1 MKTEKKLLNTVL
13 TALFAA
19 LISASCFIQ
28 IPLPGGIPILIQD
41 MLAMLSGLILGP
53 LQGGI
58 SVLIFLV
65 LGSIGLPVF
74 SGKAGIQVIFG
85 GTTGGFLIGYLLGAV
100 AGGLFLKFLLP
111 PESDFKTKKV
121 YTIVMISIS
130 CIIAT
135 VVVFIAG
142 IIGFKIV
149 TSSPMT
155 KTLAAVLIPFIPGNL
170 IKIVVMVPLTYNFRK
185 VISVY
190 RES

>member
-58 SVLIFLV
+58 SVFIFLV

-85 GTTGGFLIGYLLGAV
+85 GPTGGFLIGYLLGAV

-135 VVVFIAG
+135 LVVFIAG

-149 TSSPMT
+149 TSSTMT

>member
-1 MKTEKKLLNTVL
+1 MKTEKPLFTPVL

-19 LISASCFIQ
+19 LISAACFIQ

-41 MLAMLSGLILGP
+41 MLAILSGLILGP
-53 LQGGI
+53 LQGAI

-85 GTTGGFLIGYLLGAV
+85 GPTGGFLIGYLLGAV
-100 AGGLFLKFLLP
+100 LGGLFLKFVLP
-111 PESDFKTKKV
+111 PVKDFKTKRT

-149 TSSPMT
+149 TQSTMT

-185 VISVY
+185 IISVY
-190 RES
+190 RQS

>member
-85 GTTGGFLIGYLLGAV
+85 GPTGGFLIGYLLGAV

>member
-85 GTTGGFLIGYLLGAV
+85 GPTGGFLIGYLLGAV

-135 VVVFIAG
+135 IVVFIAG

>member
-1 MKTEKKLLNTVL
+1 M
-13 TALFAA
+13 FAA

-58 SVLIFLV
+58 SVFIFLV

-85 GTTGGFLIGYLLGAV
+85 GPTGGFLIGYLLGSV

-149 TSSPMT
+149 TSSTMT

>member
-85 GTTGGFLIGYLLGAV
+85 GPTGGFLIGYLLGAV

-149 TSSPMT
+149 TSSTMT
-155 KTLAAVLIPFIPGNL
+155 KTFAAVLIPFIPGNL

>member
-1 MKTEKKLLNTVL
+1 MKTEKPLFTPVL

-19 LISASCFIQ
+19 LISAACFIQ

-41 MLAMLSGLILGP
+41 MLAILSGLILGP
-53 LQGGI
+53 LQGAI

-74 SGKAGIQVIFG
+74 SGKAGIQIIFG
-85 GTTGGFLIGYLLGAV
+85 GPTGGFLIGYLLGAV
-100 AGGLFLKFLLP
+100 LGGLFLKFVLP
-111 PESDFKTKKV
+111 PVKDFKTKRT
-121 YTIVMISIS
+121 YTIVMITIS

-149 TSSPMT
+149 TQSTMT

-185 VISVY
+185 IISVY
-190 RES
+190 RQS

>member
-1 MKTEKKLLNTVL
+1 MKTEKPLFTPVL

-19 LISASCFIQ
+19 LISAACFIQ

-53 LQGGI
+53 LQGAI

-74 SGKAGIQVIFG
+74 SGKAGIQIIFG
-85 GTTGGFLIGYLLGAV
+85 GPTGGFLIGYLLGAV
-100 AGGLFLKFLLP
+100 LGGLFLKFVLP
-111 PESDFKTKKV
+111 PVKDFKTKRT

-130 CIIAT
+130 CILAT

-149 TSSPMT
+149 TQSTMT
-155 KTLAAVLIPFIPGNL
+155 KALAAVLIPFIPGNL

-185 VISVY
+185 IISVY
-190 RES
+190 RQS

>member
-1 MKTEKKLLNTVL
+1 MKTEKKLLNTIL

-19 LISASCFIQ
+19 LISAGCFIQ

-85 GTTGGFLIGYLLGAV
+85 GPTGGFLIGYLLGAV

-111 PESDFKTKKV
+111 PEKDFKTKKV

-149 TSSPMT
+149 TSSTMT

>member
-13 TALFAA
+13 AALFAA

-85 GTTGGFLIGYLLGAV
+85 GPTGGFLIGYLLGAV

-149 TSSPMT
+149 TSSTMT

>member
-1 MKTEKKLLNTVL
+1 MKTEKPLFTPVL

-19 LISASCFIQ
+19 LISAACFIQ

-53 LQGGI
+53 LQGAI

-85 GTTGGFLIGYLLGAV
+85 GPTGGFLIGYLLGAV
-100 AGGLFLKFLLP
+100 LGGLFLKFVLP
-111 PESDFKTKKV
+111 PVKDFKTKRT

-149 TSSPMT
+149 TQSTMT

-185 VISVY
+185 IISVY
-190 RES
+190 RQS

>member
-1 MKTEKKLLNTVL
+1 MKTEKPLFTPVL

-19 LISASCFIQ
+19 LISAACFIQ

-53 LQGGI
+53 LQGAI

-85 GTTGGFLIGYLLGAV
+85 GPTGGFLIGYLLGAV

-149 TSSPMT
+149 TSSTMT

>member
-19 LISASCFIQ
+19 LISAGCFIQ

-85 GTTGGFLIGYLLGAV
+85 GPTGGFLIGYLLGAV

-111 PESDFKTKKV
+111 PEKDFKTKKV

-149 TSSPMT
+149 TSSTMT

>member
-1 MKTEKKLLNTVL
+1 MTKK
-13 TALFAA
+13 
-19 LISASCFIQ
+19 
-28 IPLPGGIPILIQD
+28 ILIISGSPR
-41 MLAMLSGLILGP
+41 AHVCFPLSAQSSFQNLKSAHRLF
-53 LQGGI
+53 
-58 SVLIFLV
+58 SFL
-65 LGSIGLPVF
+65 PF
-74 SGKAGIQVIFG
+74 
-85 GTTGGFLIGYLLGAV
+85 
-100 AGGLFLKFLLP
+100 FLKFLLP

-149 TSSPMT
+149 TSSTMT

>member
-13 TALFAA
+13 TALFAT

-85 GTTGGFLIGYLLGAV
+85 GPTGGFLIGYLLGAV

-149 TSSPMT
+149 TSSTMT

>member
-28 IPLPGGIPILIQD
+28 IPLPGDIPILIQD

-85 GTTGGFLIGYLLGAV
+85 GPTGGFLIGYLLGAV

-149 TSSPMT
+149 TSSTMT

>member
-19 LISASCFIQ
+19 LISAGCFIQ

-85 GTTGGFLIGYLLGAV
+85 GPTGGFLIGYLLGAV

-149 TSSPMT
+149 TSSTMT
-155 KTLAAVLIPFIPGNL
+155 KTFAAVLIPFIPGNL

>member
-85 GTTGGFLIGYLLGAV
+85 GPTGGFLIGYLLGAV

-111 PESDFKTKKV
+111 HEKDFKTKKV

-149 TSSPMT
+149 TSSTMT

>member
-28 IPLPGGIPILIQD
+28 IPLPSGIPILIQD

-85 GTTGGFLIGYLLGAV
+85 GPTGGFLIGYLLGAV

-135 VVVFIAG
+135 IVVFIAG

>member
-85 GTTGGFLIGYLLGAV
+85 GPTGGFLIGYLLGAV

-111 PESDFKTKKV
+111 PEKDFKTKKV

>member
-1 MKTEKKLLNTVL
+1 MKTEKPLFTPVL
-13 TALFAA
+13 TALFAS
-19 LISASCFIQ
+19 LISAACFIQ
-28 IPLPGGIPILIQD
+28 IPLLGGIPILIQD

-53 LQGGI
+53 LQGAI

-85 GTTGGFLIGYLLGAV
+85 GPTGGFLIGYLLGAV
-100 AGGLFLKFLLP
+100 LGGLFLKFVLP
-111 PESDFKTKKV
+111 PVKDFKTKRT

-149 TSSPMT
+149 TQSTMT

-185 VISVY
+185 IISVY
-190 RES
+190 RQS

>member
-85 GTTGGFLIGYLLGAV
+85 GPTGGFLIGYLLGAV

-130 CIIAT
+130 CILAT

>member
-85 GTTGGFLIGYLLGAV
+85 GPTGGFLIGYLLGAV

-121 YTIVMISIS
+121 YTIVIISIS

-149 TSSPMT
+149 TSNTMT

>member
-85 GTTGGFLIGYLLGAV
+85 GPTGGFLIGYLLGAV

-121 YTIVMISIS
+121 YTIVIISIS

-142 IIGFKIV
+142 IIGCKIV
-149 TSSPMT
+149 TSSTMT

>member
-1 MKTEKKLLNTVL
+1 MKTEKPLFTPVL

-19 LISASCFIQ
+19 LISAACFIQ

-53 LQGGI
+53 LQGAI

-74 SGKAGIQVIFG
+74 SGKAGIQIFFG
-85 GTTGGFLIGYLLGAV
+85 GPTGGFLIGYLLGAV
-100 AGGLFLKFLLP
+100 LGGLFLKFVLP
-111 PESDFKTKKV
+111 PVKDFKTKRT
-121 YTIVMISIS
+121 YTIVMITIS

-149 TSSPMT
+149 TQSTMT

-185 VISVY
+185 IISVY
-190 RES
+190 RQS

>member
-58 SVLIFLV
+58 SVLIFLM

-85 GTTGGFLIGYLLGAV
+85 GPTGGFLIGYLLGAV

-149 TSSPMT
+149 TSSTMT

>member
-85 GTTGGFLIGYLLGAV
+85 GPTGGFLIGYLLGAV

-111 PESDFKTKKV
+111 PESDFKTEKV

>member
-1 MKTEKKLLNTVL
+1 MKTEKPLFTPVL

-19 LISASCFIQ
+19 LISAACFIQ

-53 LQGGI
+53 LQGAI

-85 GTTGGFLIGYLLGAV
+85 GPTGGFLIGYLLGAV
-100 AGGLFLKFLLP
+100 LGGLFLKFVLP
-111 PESDFKTKKV
+111 PVKDFKTKRT

-149 TSSPMT
+149 TQSTMT
-155 KTLAAVLIPFIPGNL
+155 KTFAAVLIPFIPGNL

-185 VISVY
+185 IISVY
-190 RES
+190 RQS

>member
-1 MKTEKKLLNTVL
+1 MKTEKPLFTPVL

-19 LISASCFIQ
+19 LISAACFIQ

-53 LQGGI
+53 LQGAI

-74 SGKAGIQVIFG
+74 SGKAGIQIIFG
-85 GTTGGFLIGYLLGAV
+85 GPTGGFLIGYLLGAV
-100 AGGLFLKFLLP
+100 LGGLFLKFVLP
-111 PESDFKTKKV
+111 PVKDFKTKRT
-121 YTIVMISIS
+121 YTIVMITIS

-149 TSSPMT
+149 TQSTMT

-185 VISVY
+185 IISVY
-190 RES
+190 RQS

>member
-53 LQGGI
+53 LQGVI
-58 SVLIFLV
+58 SVFIFLV

-85 GTTGGFLIGYLLGAV
+85 GPTGGFLIGYLLGAV

-149 TSSPMT
+149 TSSTMT

>member
-1 MKTEKKLLNTVL
+1 MKTEKKLLKGVL

-85 GTTGGFLIGYLLGAV
+85 GPTGGFLIGYLLGAV

-111 PESDFKTKKV
+111 PESDFKTKKI

-142 IIGFKIV
+142 ITGFKIV

>member
-1 MKTEKKLLNTVL
+1 MKTEKPLFTSVL

-19 LISASCFIQ
+19 LISAACFIQ
-28 IPLPGGIPILIQD
+28 IPLPGGIPISIQD

-53 LQGGI
+53 LQGAI

-85 GTTGGFLIGYLLGAV
+85 GPTGGFLIGYLLGAV
-100 AGGLFLKFLLP
+100 LGGLFLKFVLP
-111 PESDFKTKKV
+111 PVKDFKTKRT

-149 TSSPMT
+149 TQSTMT

-185 VISVY
+185 IISVY
-190 RES
+190 RQS

>member
-85 GTTGGFLIGYLLGAV
+85 GPTGGFLIGYLLGAV

-111 PESDFKTKKV
+111 PEKDFKTKKV

-149 TSSPMT
+149 ISSTMT

>member
-1 MKTEKKLLNTVL
+1 MKTEKPLFTPVL

-19 LISASCFIQ
+19 LISAACFIQ

-53 LQGGI
+53 LQGAI

-85 GTTGGFLIGYLLGAV
+85 GPTGGFLIGYLLGAV
-100 AGGLFLKFLLP
+100 LGGLFLKFVLP
-111 PESDFKTKKV
+111 PVKDFKTKRT

-149 TSSPMT
+149 TQSTMT
-155 KTLAAVLIPFIPGNL
+155 KTLAVVLIPFIPGNL

-185 VISVY
+185 IISVY
-190 RES
+190 RQS

>member
-1 MKTEKKLLNTVL
+1 
-13 TALFAA
+13 
-19 LISASCFIQ
+19 
-28 IPLPGGIPILIQD
+28 
-41 MLAMLSGLILGP
+41 
-53 LQGGI
+53 
-58 SVLIFLV
+58 
-65 LGSIGLPVF
+65 
-74 SGKAGIQVIFG
+74 
-85 GTTGGFLIGYLLGAV
+85 FLIGYLLGAV

-111 PESDFKTKKV
+111 PEKDFKTKKV

>member
-85 GTTGGFLIGYLLGAV
+85 GPTGGFLIGYLLGAV

-111 PESDFKTKKV
+111 PESDFKTKKA

-149 TSSPMT
+149 TSSTMT

>member
-28 IPLPGGIPILIQD
+28 IPLLGGIPILIQD

-85 GTTGGFLIGYLLGAV
+85 GPTGGFLIGYLLGAV

-149 TSSPMT
+149 TSSTMT